1 MIRPGRPGTAA
12 TLFVGG
18 AVAFVA
24 GVQIVRS
31 IRPALLLDPDPSW
44 AVARFVL
51 WLGVLAG
58 TASAGGLAAG
68 LFFLWLRSRF
78 FPEVLRPLGWRR
90 PTIILLAAAAVLLG
104 VILRFVALERIPPSM
119 WIDDLSLIPAAL
131 DLKGTLA
138 DFEDSVRPAPYGVLE
153 PYGSVGVLYL
163 ELFRGSLRSFG
174 TTVFGVRFLSAA
186 AGALSLVTAMLVAR
200 ALLPAGGGALAALV
214 LAGLRWNLL
223 FSRWGW
229 VAIVLAPFVDVAALL
244 LIQSRRRKSVL
255 PGIAAGLVAG
265 LCAHI
270 YLTAWIVGVA
280 LLAFAV
286 WPEETRG
293 TARFRL
299 RLALVFAAS
308 FAVAASPLFLLRKPG
323 GSPYFARA
331 SDHNVLREVQY
342 LRSPLPAFLAA
353 ADALAAPWF
362 KSDPSD
368 HHDLPGKTRLGWILG
383 IPVAVALSRAL
394 ARPKEPF
401 SGFLLCHA
409 AAAFS
414 AAVAGGHAGIPN
426 GYRFVYLS
434 NVTAVA
440 AAGGV
445 VALIGLAP
453 PARRRAAAL
462 AAVGLVAISGAL
474 GARDAL
480 LRWPERPETFGGFFG
495 HDTLLGRAIARWER
509 YGTVSVDPEVG
520 HAQITLANVRR
531 YRLDPDDERFGLL
544 VARATAQR
552 EFRVVPP
559 GGPAPAGARRVER
572 VGDAWGREWGWV
584 YGARGLIPKG
594 SDPAQ

>member
-1 MIRPGRPGTAA
+1 
-12 TLFVGG
+12 
-18 AVAFVA
+18 
-24 GVQIVRS
+24 
-31 IRPALLLDPDPSW
+31 
-44 AVARFVL
+44 VARLLL

-58 TASAGGLAAG
+58 TSSAGGLAAG
-68 LFFLWLRSRF
+68 LFSIWLRSRF
-78 FPEVLRPLGWRR
+78 FPEVLRPLELRR
-90 PTIILLAAAAVLLG
+90 PTIVLLAAAALVLG
-104 VILRFVALERIPPSM
+104 TFLRFIALERLPPSM

-131 DLKGTLA
+131 DLTGTLS
-138 DFEDSVRPAPYGVLE
+138 DFGDSVRPAPYGVLK

-163 ELFRGSLRSFG
+163 EIFRGSLRAFG

-200 ALLPAGGGALAALV
+200 ALLPPGGGALAALV

-223 FSRWGW
+223 LSRWGW
-229 VAIVLAPFVDVAALL
+229 VAIVLAPFADVAALL
-244 LIQSRRRKSVL
+244 LIESRRRKSL
-255 PGIAAGLVAG
+255 LLGIGSGLVAG

-270 YLTAWIVGVA
+270 YLAAWIVAAA
-280 LLAFAV
+280 LLAFAI
-286 WPEETRG
+286 WPWETRDSSG
-293 TARFRL
+293 FRL

-308 FAVAASPLFLLRKPG
+308 FAVAASPLFLLRQPG

-331 SDHNVLREVQY
+331 SDHNLLREVHY

-362 KSDPSD
+362 KEDPFD

-383 IPVAVALSRAL
+383 IPVAVAMSRAL
-394 ARPKEPF
+394 VRPREPF

-409 AAAFS
+409 AAAFC

-440 AAGGV
+440 ASGGIL
-445 VALIGLAP
+445 ALLELAS
-453 PARRRAAAL
+453 PARRRAGVL
-462 AAVGLVAISGAL
+462 AAVGLVAISGAV

-509 YGTVSVDPEVG
+509 YGTVSVDPGVG
-520 HAQITLANVRR
+520 YAQITLENVRR
-531 YRLDPDDERFGLL
+531 YRLDPDDAKLAR
-544 VARATAQR
+544 VAGSTARR
-552 EFRVVPP
+552 EFRFVLP
-559 GGPAPAGARRVER
+559 GAPAPPGARRVER

-584 YGARGLIPKG
+584 YGKSRP
-594 SDPAQ
+594 